1 MSGSESSDGV
11 NDEESPGSGAEGDAG
26 AGPPAEPDELA
37 EENAR
42 LRAELET
49 LSESTATDRRA
60 GRRRARRILAGLFV
74 VLTSLSVVAT
84 TIGVWTQ
91 RTLSDTDRYVALV
104 EPLVEEPAVVDAMTT
119 RLTDEIFSALEVDQ
133 RVQDALE
140 SIPNLPSS
148 AVFLA
153 GPITSGARN
162 IVSNQVRSFLT
173 SDAFANLWS
182 EMNRALHEKLQAL
195 LNGDYE
201 ELPNVEINGGEVQ
214 LNLVSAAAEVL
225 RRIAQSGVDALGI
238 DATIPTIPPSL
249 DSSAAIQQLGSALGV
264 SLPADFGQVTIM
276 TVDQLEE
283 YQTTVRTAKRLVGA
297 LFVLSL
303 VLIAATILIAPDRRR
318 TVIWLGVG
326 ITLALFLGG
335 VLLRRVRGNLVDSIT
350 GSGAKGVA
358 REAFAQVSASLRRI
372 GFLVLAVAVLAAVVA
387 YLAGRPRW
395 FANALAWV
403 RRIRAKR
410 PQGSELD
417 TWVAGHADFVRIAG
431 LAVVAVFLFLTGI
444 DWIPVLVAAA
454 FAALVLWGVAAAERG
469 VGALPAD
476 EGATTG

>member
-11 NDEESPGSGAEGDAG
+11 NDEESSGSGVEGDAG
-26 AGPPAEPDELA
+26 AGPPAEADELA

-42 LRAELET
+42 LRAELEN
-49 LSESTATDRRA
+49 LSELAATDKRA
-60 GRRRARRILAGLFV
+60 RRRRARRVLSGIFV
-74 VLTSLSVVAT
+74 VLTSLCVVAT
-84 TIGVWTQ
+84 TVGVWTQ
-91 RTLSDTDRYVALV
+91 RTLADTDRYVALV
-104 EPLVEEPAVVDAMTT
+104 GPLVESPAVVDAMTI
-119 RLTDEIFSALEVDQ
+119 RLTDEIFRALDVDE
-133 RVQDALE
+133 RVRAALE
-140 SIPNLPSS
+140 SIPNLPSA

-162 IVSNQVRSFLT
+162 IIQDQVRSFLT
-173 SDAFANLWS
+173 SDAFVNLWS
-182 EMNRALHEKLQAL
+182 EMNRALHEKLKAL
-195 LNGDYE
+195 LNEDYE
-201 ELPNVEINGGEVQ
+201 ELPNVEINGGEVR
-214 LNLVSAAAEVL
+214 LNLVSVAAEIL
-225 RRIAQSGVDALGI
+225 RRIAQSGIDALGI
-238 DATIPTIPPSL
+238 DATIPTIPPGL

-276 TVDQLEE
+276 TVDQLDE

-318 TVIWLGVG
+318 TLIWLGVG
-326 ITLALFLGG
+326 ITVALFLGG
-335 VLLRRVRGNLVDSIT
+335 VLLRRVRGSLIDSIT
-350 GSGAKGVA
+350 TSGAKGVA
-358 REAFAQVSASLRRI
+358 RDAFAQVGASLRRI
-372 GFLVLAVAVLAAVVA
+372 GLLVLAVAVLAAVVA
-387 YLAGRPRW
+387 YLAGRPTW

-403 RRIRAKR
+403 RRVTAKR

-417 TWVAGHADFVRIAG
+417 VWVAGHADLVRIAG

-454 FAALVLWGVAAAERG
+454 FAGLVLWGVAAAERG